1 LNKID
6 DVFVASVYALA
17 QKILGTGF
25 YSLEPFH
32 DRNSVGNWDWQGHAN
47 GISYYPA
54 ISIIYAVL
62 SLVSGVPLNILIF
75 IPFGITFLLLALLA
89 LASRVLH
96 NKFFIFAY
104 LLIQVFY
111 LRIVYNLSY
120 HTVGFF
126 FHALLLV
133 ILFRTL
139 YEKPEVSYSSL
150 ISFILIVGASL
161 TYYTASAWN
170 LVFLAATMVSF
181 ILFKFRKIN
190 IKNANQKINSTLSL
204 TLFTAVLYFLID
216 RQFFKYVAERSI
228 MEALVNFVNYM
239 GYRLRGL
246 PYPMSKERY
255 GILPYDPLG
264 RVLSYFPLAMI
275 LFSIAYT
282 FIALLTS
289 IKSKNK
295 TLTSPLAMF
304 TALVVC
310 GIFENLAY
318 FSYTQNIGNRYFQM
332 FGLLIG
338 FFAIEKIISKKQQK
352 TGKKLLLYVSAAVL
366 TILILSSAF
375 YNVYYGVFRG
385 NVAIRSE
392 VPTLCVN
399 ASNWLASRVGHD
411 NIVSEH
417 QVSGFLFMDVIKA
430 NKSDSVRVFPLNE
443 DIYAVYEAI
452 TQCDEKTLSKLFA
465 IRTYSLFVYLKI
477 FDQKPMFGDVWGYA
491 VPPLN
496 EHENNLYNF
505 KIFNKIYDDGN
516 AMILNY
522 NR

>member
-1 LNKID
+1 M
-6 DVFVASVYALA
+6 FAASVYAIA
-17 QKILGTGF
+17 QKILSTGF

-32 DRNSVGNWDWQGHAN
+32 DRSPVGNWDWQGHAN

-54 ISIIYAVL
+54 TAIIYAVL

-75 IPFGITFLLLALLA
+75 IPFGITFLLLAFSA
-89 LASRVLH
+89 LATRVLH
-96 NKFFIFAY
+96 NNFFIFTY

-111 LRIVYNLSY
+111 LRIAYNLSY
-120 HTVGFF
+120 QIAGSF

-133 ILFRTL
+133 ILFRIL
-139 YEKPEVSYSSL
+139 YEEPEVSYSSL

-170 LVFLAATMVSF
+170 LVFLAATIVSF
-181 ILFKFRKIN
+181 ILFKLRKIN

-204 TLFTAVLYFLID
+204 TLFAAVLYFLID
-216 RQFFKYVAERSI
+216 RQFYKYITERPI
-228 MEALVNFVNYM
+228 TEILANFVNYI

-255 GILPYDPLG
+255 GILTYDPLG
-264 RVLSYFPLAMI
+264 RALSYFPLTMV

-282 FIALLTS
+282 FVALLTS

-295 TLTSPLAMF
+295 TLASPLVMF
-304 TALVVC
+304 IAIVVC

-338 FFAIEKIISKKQQK
+338 FFAIEKFVSKKQQK
-352 TGKKLLLYVSAAVL
+352 TNKKLLLNVSVATLA
-366 TILILSSAF
+366 ILIVSSAF

-399 ASNWLASRVGHD
+399 ASNWLANHVGHG

-443 DIYAVYEAI
+443 DIYAIYEAI
-452 TQCDEKTLSKLFA
+452 AQGDEKALSKLFA
-465 IRTYSLFVYLKI
+465 IRTYNLFVYLKI

-496 EHENNLYNF
+496 EQENNLYNLT
-505 KIFNKIYDDGN
+505 IFNK
-516 AMILNY
+516 MLWEL
-522 NR
+522 